1 MYGTL
6 LLSIKLP
13 KFATQLESLAATNMT
28 TPIASAATQSV
39 ATITFGILA
48 TLIGVLALWQ
58 APRAFRRLYG
68 QLSERQ
74 AESDLE
80 SRD

>member
-1 MYGTL
+1 
-6 LLSIKLP
+6 
-13 KFATQLESLAATNMT
+13 MT
-28 TPIASAATQSV
+28 PPIASAATQSI

-80 SRD
+80 SRDYTHNDWPLYALTNPR